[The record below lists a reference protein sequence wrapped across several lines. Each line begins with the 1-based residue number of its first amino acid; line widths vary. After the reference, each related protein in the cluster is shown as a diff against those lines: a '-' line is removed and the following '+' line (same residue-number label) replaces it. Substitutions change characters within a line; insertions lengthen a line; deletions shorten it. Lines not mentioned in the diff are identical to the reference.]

1 MYISLNWLN
10 ELVKV
15 SIEPAALAEV
25 LTLAGFEVESIEDR
39 RQWAAGVVVGQVLS
53 REPHPNADKLSVCLV
68 DVGDGNPPVQIV
80 CGAANV
86 RAGIYV
92 PVAKVG
98 AYLPVIDLK
107 IKPAKLRGEK
117 SEGMICSL
125 AEVGLAKDSAGI
137 HIFAEV
143 GAAGAPP
150 VGSDVGPLLGLDDV
164 ILDLTSTANRAD
176 ALSMV
181 GIAREV
187 AALTG
192 AVINLPT
199 MNPVSLVGGNKNVQ
213 VRVDPQSCQVYIA
226 TLVNNIKIAPAPD
239 WLQRRLQAAG
249 IRSINNVV
257 DITNYVLL
265 EWGQPL
271 HAFDADKLTT
281 LTGSADFDLGVRLAQ
296 PPAVLKTLDDQER
309 QLQSQNLL
317 ITASDRPIALAGVM
331 GGADTEVDENTTS
344 ILLEAAIFDSVAIR
358 KSSRSQNLRS
368 EASTRYERGVNL
380 AELELA
386 NQRTLNL
393 LVELAGGRVI
403 AEAKAD
409 HRPDWVGQPRTITL
423 RLERLNQILGPTVG
437 EEEVGEVSAADV
449 ERILTAL
456 GCQMMP
462 VSSGI
467 ERLQAVLGSIE
478 ALTDLMTASPPIVD
492 VWDVIVPTYR
502 YRDLEREIDLIE
514 EVARLYGYDKF
525 QDTLPSE
532 SAAGYLSLDVELLR
546 LVRSSFRAVGFNEL
560 MHYSYAL
567 HKPEVGRMVD
577 IANPMFTEYAT
588 LRSELTSHLIQSFQ
602 YNLEQGNGSLWGFE
616 IGKVFSKD
624 ESGLMEAD
632 VLAGICG
639 GDARAQRWTTSDK
652 PQNLTWYEAKGLL
665 DNIWQRLGMPVE
677 YQVDQSNEQFHP
689 GRTASLWL
697 HGERLG
703 TFGQLHPQLR
713 QELDLPDAVYAFQLN
728 LEVVLEHLAKD
739 EQLVPPYQTFSTYPA
754 SDRDIAFFAPLTV
767 SLAELQKS
775 MRQAAGDLLADV
787 RLFDEYR
794 GQNVPDGQ
802 RSLAMRLVYRAI
814 DRTLKDEDIEPA
826 HQKVRDILVDKF
838 QVTLRS

>member
-10 ELVKV
+10 ELVKI
-15 SIEPAALAEV
+15 SIAPAALAEV

-39 RQWAAGVVVGQVLS
+39 HQWAAGVVVGQVIS

-92 PVAKVG
+92 PVATVG
-98 AYLPVIDLK
+98 TYLPVIDLK

-125 AEVGLAKDSAGI
+125 AEVGLAKESAGI

-143 GAAGAPP
+143 GAVGAPT
-150 VGSDVGPLLGLDDV
+150 VGSDVRPLLSLDDV
-164 ILDLTSTANRAD
+164 ILDVTSTANRAD

-199 MNPVSLVGGNKNVQ
+199 MTPISLVGGNKNLQ

-226 TLVNNIKIAPAPD
+226 TLVDNIQVAPAPD

-249 IRSINNVV
+249 VRSINNVV

-271 HAFDADKLTT
+271 HAFDADKLAA
-281 LTGSADFDLGVRLAQ
+281 LTGNNNYDLGVRLAQ
-296 PPAVLKTLDDQER
+296 PPAILKTLDDQER
-309 QLQSQNLL
+309 QLQPQNLL
-317 ITASDRPIALAGVM
+317 VTASDRPIALAGVM
-331 GGADTEVDENTTS
+331 GGADTEVGKTTTS

-386 NQRTLNL
+386 NQRALNL
-393 LVELAGGRVI
+393 LIELASGQVI
-403 AEAKAD
+403 TEAKAD
-409 HRPDWVGQPRTITL
+409 YRPDWLVQPRTIEL
-423 RLERLNQILGPTVG
+423 RWERLNQILGPTVG
-437 EEEVGEVSAADV
+437 EEEVGEVSAVDI
-449 ERILTAL
+449 ERTLTAL
-456 GCQMMP
+456 GCQLTQTSAEP
-462 VSSGI
+462 V
-467 ERLQAVLGSIE
+467 
-478 ALTDLMTASPPIVD
+478 
-492 VWDVIVPTYR
+492 VWAVIVPTYR

-546 LVRSSFRAVGFNEL
+546 LVRASFRAVGFNEL

-567 HKPEVGRMVD
+567 NKPETGRLVD

-602 YNLEQGNGSLWGFE
+602 YNLEQGNGALWGFE

-624 ESGLMEAD
+624 ESGLIEAD

-639 GDARAQRWTTSDK
+639 GDARAERWTTSDK
-652 PQNLTWYEAKGLL
+652 PQPLTWYEAKGLL

-677 YQVDQSNEQFHP
+677 YQVDQSNVQFHP

-703 TFGQLHPQLR
+703 IFGQLHPQLR
-713 QELDLPDAVYAFQLN
+713 QESDLPDAVYAFQLN

-739 EQLVPPYQTFSTYPA
+739 EQLVPLYQAFSTYPA
-754 SDRDIAFFAPLTV
+754 SDRDIAFFAPLAV

>member
-15 SIEPAALAEV
+15 SIKPAALAEV

-53 REPHPNADKLSVCLV
+53 REPHPNADKLSVCMV
-68 DVGDGNPPVQIV
+68 DIGDGNPPVQIV

-92 PVAKVG
+92 PVAQVG
-98 AYLPVIDLK
+98 TYLPVIDLK

-125 AEVGLAKDSAGI
+125 AEVGLAKESAGI

-143 GAAGAPP
+143 GDAGAPSLGSE
-150 VGSDVGPLLGLDDV
+150 VGSLLGLDDV

-199 MNPVSLVGGNKNVQ
+199 MHPVSLVGGNKNLR
-213 VRVDPQSCQVYIA
+213 VRVDPHSCQVYVA
-226 TLVNNIKIAPAPD
+226 TLMDSIQIAPSPD
-239 WLQRRLQAAG
+239 WLQCRLQAAG

-271 HAFDADKLTT
+271 HAFDADKLMA
-281 LTGSADFDLGVRLAQ
+281 LTGSADFELGVRLAQ
-296 PPAVLKTLDDQER
+296 PPATLKTLDDQER
-309 QLQSQNLL
+309 QLQPQNLL
-317 ITASDRPIALAGVM
+317 ITASDQPIALAGVM

-344 ILLEAAIFDSVAIR
+344 ILLEAAIFDAVAIR

-386 NQRTLNL
+386 NQRALNL
-393 LVELAGGRVI
+393 LMELAGGQVI
-403 AEAKAD
+403 TEAKAD
-409 HRPDWVGQPRTITL
+409 HRPDWLGQPRTIEL
-423 RLERLNQILGPTVG
+423 RWDRLNQILGPTVG
-437 EEEVGEVSAADV
+437 EEEVGEVSAVDI
-449 ERILTAL
+449 ERTLTAL
-456 GCQMMP
+456 GCQ
-462 VSSGI
+462 
-467 ERLQAVLGSIE
+467 
-478 ALTDLMTASPPIVD
+478 LTQTSAEPL
-492 VWDVIVPTYR
+492 VWTVIVPTYR

-567 HKPEVGRMVD
+567 NKPEAGRMVD

-602 YNLEQGNGSLWGFE
+602 YNLEQGNGALWGFE

-624 ESGLMEAD
+624 ESGLIETD

-639 GDARAQRWTTSDK
+639 GDPRAERWTTSDK
-652 PQNLTWYEAKGLL
+652 PQFLTWYEAKGLL

-739 EQLVPPYQTFSTYPA
+739 EQLVPLYQAFSTYPA
-754 SDRDIAFFAPLTV
+754 SDRDIAFFAPLAV

-814 DRTLKDEDIEPA
+814 DRTLKDEDIELA

>member
-53 REPHPNADKLSVCLV
+53 REPHPNADKLSVCMV
-68 DVGDGNPPVQIV
+68 DIGDGNPPVQIV

-98 AYLPVIDLK
+98 TYLPVIDLK

-125 AEVGLAKDSAGI
+125 AEVGLAKESAGI

-143 GAAGAPP
+143 GDFGAPSL
-150 VGSDVGPLLGLDDV
+150 GSEVGPLLGLDDV

-192 AVINLPT
+192 AAINLPT
-199 MNPVSLVGGNKNVQ
+199 MHPVSLVGSNKNVQ
-213 VRVDPQSCQVYIA
+213 VSVDPQSCQVYVA
-226 TLVNNIKIAPAPD
+226 TLINNIQIAPSPD
-239 WLQRRLQAAG
+239 WLQCRLQAAG

-271 HAFDADKLTT
+271 HAFDADKLAAVS
-281 LTGSADFDLGVRLAQ
+281 GSPDFDLGVRLAQ
-296 PPAVLKTLDDQER
+296 PPATLKTLDDQER
-309 QLQSQNLL
+309 QLQPQNLL
-317 ITASDRPIALAGVM
+317 VTASDKPIALAGVM

-368 EASTRYERGVNL
+368 EASTRFERGVNL

-386 NQRTLNL
+386 NQRALNL
-393 LVELAGGRVI
+393 LIELAGGQVI
-403 AEAKAD
+403 TEAKAD
-409 HRPDWVGQPRTITL
+409 HRPDWLGQPRTIEL
-423 RLERLNQILGPTVG
+423 RWDRLNQILGPTVG
-437 EEEVGEVSAADV
+437 EEEVGEVSAVDI
-449 ERILTAL
+449 ERTLTAL
-456 GCQMMP
+456 GCQ
-462 VSSGI
+462 
-467 ERLQAVLGSIE
+467 
-478 ALTDLMTASPPIVD
+478 LTQTSAEPLA
-492 VWDVIVPTYR
+492 WAVIVPTYR

-532 SAAGYLSLDVELLR
+532 SAAGYLSLDVEMLR

-567 HKPEVGRMVD
+567 NKPETGRMVD

-588 LRSELTSHLIQSFQ
+588 LRSELTSHLIHSFQ
-602 YNLEQGNGSLWGFE
+602 YNLEQGNGALWGFE

-624 ESGLMEAD
+624 ESGLIEAD

-639 GDARAQRWTTSDK
+639 GDARAERWTTSDK
-652 PQNLTWYEAKGLL
+652 PQPLTWYEAKGLL

-677 YQVDQSNEQFHP
+677 YQVDQSNQQFHP

-739 EQLVPPYQTFSTYPA
+739 EQLVPLYQAFSTYPA
-754 SDRDIAFFAPLTV
+754 SDRDIAFFAPLAV

-814 DRTLKDEDIEPA
+814 DRTLKDEDIEPT